1 MKNKTNHNMR
11 SLLLRYLRGEL
22 SDDERFELENG
33 PLQTAGVRDTLEAIA
48 KEKNMIPAI
57 EEDFNE
63 IGERWQQR
71 SQISEAPGALRW
83 QLMAAAAAILL
94 LAVFTYGYYQ
104 SQAESRL
111 YANYFDDGQ
120 VQEYLAVR
128 GESNDKA
135 ELKSAMDTY
144 QQGDY
149 ENSLLQFKALR
160 EQDPFDSQILL
171 YTGLSAM
178 QIGDYYTARLAFEQL
193 LSLDV
198 AAADRASARWYLAL
212 TYLQQEQIPQ
222 AKAELN
228 WLAKNNT
235 GELGAK
241 AKALLA
247 DLD

>member
-1 MKNKTNHNMR
+1 MENKTNHNMR

-22 SDDERFELENG
+22 SDDERFDLENG

-48 KEKNMIPAI
+48 KEKDMIPAI

-63 IGERWQQR
+63 ISERWQQR
-71 SQISEAPGALRW
+71 SQVSQAPTALRW
-83 QLMAAAAAILL
+83 QLIAAAAAVVL
-94 LAVFTYGYYQ
+94 LAIFTYGYYQ
-104 SQAESRL
+104 NQADSRL
-111 YANYFDDGQ
+111 YADYFGDGQ

-128 GESNDKA
+128 GESNANA
-135 ELKSAMDTY
+135 EVTSAMDTY

-149 ENSLLQFKALR
+149 ESSLLQFKALR

-178 QIGDYYTARLAFEQL
+178 QTGDYYTARLAFEQL

-198 AAADRASARWYLAL
+198 VPADRASARWYLAL
-212 TYLQQEQIPQ
+212 TYLQQDQIQQ

-228 WLAKNNT
+228 WLVKNNT

-247 DLD
+247 DLE

>member
-1 MKNKTNHNMR
+1 MR

-33 PLQTAGVRDTLEAIA
+33 PLQTAGVQDTLAAIA
-48 KEKNMIPAI
+48 KEKDMIPAI

-63 IGERWQQR
+63 IGERWRQR
-71 SQISEAPGALRW
+71 SQPPQAKQAFRW
-83 QLMAAAAAILL
+83 QLIAAAAAVFL
-94 LAVFTYGYYQ
+94 LAISIYGYYQ
-104 SQAESRL
+104 NQSDSRL
-111 YANYFDDGQ
+111 YANYFGDGQ
-120 VQEYLAVR
+120 IQEYLAVR
-128 GESNDKA
+128 GETSNNAEVKA
-135 ELKSAMDTY
+135 ALKTY
-144 QQGDY
+144 NQGEY
-149 ENSLLQFKALR
+149 ESSLLQFKTLK
-160 EQDPFDSQILL
+160 ENNPFDSQILL

-178 QIGDYYTARLAFEQL
+178 QTGEYHTARQVFDQL

-198 AAADRASARWYLAL
+198 APADRATARWYLAL
-212 TYLQQEQIPQ
+212 TYLQQEQILQ

-247 DLD
+247 EME